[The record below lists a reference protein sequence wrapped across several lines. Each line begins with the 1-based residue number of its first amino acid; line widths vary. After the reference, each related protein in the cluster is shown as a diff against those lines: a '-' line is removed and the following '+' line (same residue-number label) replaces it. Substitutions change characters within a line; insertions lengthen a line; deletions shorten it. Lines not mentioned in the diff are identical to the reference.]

1 MKKIAFLKS
10 ASLIFVAV
18 CATSGLVANS
28 QTLRIKLNDDRRQD
42 TAADGTRHG
51 DGALYER
58 TEDAF

>member
-18 CATSGLVANS
+18 CATSELVANS
-28 QTLRIKLNDDRRQD
+28 QTPANRTNDDRRQD
-42 TAADGTRHG
+42 TPADGTRHG